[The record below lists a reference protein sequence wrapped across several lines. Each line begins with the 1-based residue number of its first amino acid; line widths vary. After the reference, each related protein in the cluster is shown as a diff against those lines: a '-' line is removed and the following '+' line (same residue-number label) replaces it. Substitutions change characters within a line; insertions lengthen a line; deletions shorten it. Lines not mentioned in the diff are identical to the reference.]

1 MLHLM
6 IFIIHGNSGFH
17 DSEVHG
23 HLEIEVDISLVPL
36 ETLS

>member
-1 MLHLM
+1 MSHLM
-6 IFIIHGNSGFH
+6 ILIIHGNSGFH

-23 HLEIEVDISLVPL
+23 LEIEVDISLVPL